1 MEAASALE
9 AHGYPIAPLMDENPL
24 RTIIARLLSIRC
36 GTGVEYKFDNAWAVI
51 NAIRCDRGESSLKW
65 HTLFLIAVR
74 IYQPT
79 LTQEQEQKVAKWR
92 ETVKSSIEN
101 GESLYVRDTIYDR
114 LLGLLFPQMRSALN
128 NPFGTPLQILEKD
141 YDATEDYPQP
151 PPAQFMSSND
161 AFLRGK
167 AFSEWAQRHPDAAK
181 AWLDSPAGRRHQ
193 EQRGGQ
199 GNDGS
204 QQYGQWK
211 RKHT

>member
-1 MEAASALE
+1 M
-9 AHGYPIAPLMDENPL
+9 
-24 RTIIARLLSIRC
+24 
-36 GTGVEYKFDNAWAVI
+36 
-51 NAIRCDRGESSLKW
+51 
-65 HTLFLIAVR
+65 
-74 IYQPT
+74 
-79 LTQEQEQKVAKWR
+79 AKWR

-199 GNDGS
+199 DNDGS